1 MRRGFWDVV
10 YHARMYNSSRHENDN
25 NFGSANLA
33 GTCTWNIKDVYNI
46 FLQIFANNFFLFMF
60 AANYKYQKRV
70 CILVIR
76 SSCVSFRR
84 QLHFFLLCIFGQL
97 CYFLVIFDFGP
108 PR

>member
-1 MRRGFWDVV
+1 
-10 YHARMYNSSRHENDN
+10 
-25 NFGSANLA
+25 
-33 GTCTWNIKDVYNI
+33 
-46 FLQIFANNFFLFMF
+46 MF